1 MLDYSEALL
10 YRTSRV
16 VVDHVTSI
24 FAYNSDDHSDDREN
38 GRFRILS
45 RDRYIRLII
54 LTIILTIA
62 FPTLCF
68 MITVVLTRI
77 THTSQRPENC

>member
-1 MLDYSEALL
+1 MLDYSEALS

-38 GRFRILS
+38 GRFRIWS

-62 FPTLCF
+62 RMVNSGFGHVTF
-68 MITVVLTRI
+68 A
-77 THTSQRPENC
+77 